1 VPFSIFDSLI
11 PAVYL
16 TVVLSIGFFYSRKK
30 EKTTEDY
37 FLTGRNS
44 GWVAVGLS
52 IFATKPERKKILESL
67 FYSRIFLE
75 KLNLN
80 HPGSVSRDR
89 SNIVIFAFILLLIIS
104 WWSI

>member
-1 VPFSIFDSLI
+1 VSFTIFDSLI

-37 FLTGRNS
+37 FLAGRNS

-52 IFATKPERKKILESL
+52 IFATKPDRKEI
-67 FYSRIFLE
+67 SRVSFFI
-75 KLNLN
+75 
-80 HPGSVSRDR
+80 PGY
-89 SNIVIFAFILLLIIS
+89 F
-104 WWSI
+104 